1 MKRLFICEKPSL
13 AEAVAEFLG
22 SAEKKD
28 GYYELDTNKG
38 VLETKAVVNAAGV
51 YADVMHNMVS
61 DKKMKIVARKGEY
74 LLMDKELGDYF
85 KATIFPL
92 PARAPPY

>member
-28 GYYELDTNKG
+28 GYYEVGNDYVAWLQGHILLQKCLMIITPILKNI
-38 VLETKAVVNAAGV
+38 L
-51 YADVMHNMVS
+51 
-61 DKKMKIVARKGEY
+61 MKLCQLYRSVGKICKSKR
-74 LLMDKELGDYF
+74 
-85 KATIFPL
+85 
-92 PARAPPY
+92 